1 MATGQH
7 TGLKRCVTLRRSEA
21 VPNAATQTV
30 GAAPPA
36 DHPHRYRT
44 EDAGCPARLLAE
56 AVAASYAEA
65 LAVALDGAGL
75 RWSRVD
81 IEVEAHTTTACAGL
95 RLDAVVITATIQ
107 GGVPGRDGG
116 YRRAVKEAR
125 DVSLIARAIRGN
137 VVCKLGEVT
146 IVTSGLPVPAAHQ
159 DPGTGIPPAPFGAGD
174 RV

>member
-21 VPNAATQTV
+21 VPNAPTQPV

-36 DHPHRYRT
+36 DYPRRYCT

-81 IEVEAHTTTACAGL
+81 IEAEAHTTTACDGL
-95 RLDAVVITATIQ
+95 RLHAIVITATIQ
-107 GGVPGRDGG
+107 GGVSGRDGG

-137 VVCKLGEVT
+137 VVCKLGEIT
-146 IVTSGLPVPAAHQ
+146 IVTSGRPVQAAHQ
-159 DPGTGIPPAPFGAGD
+159 DPGTGIPSAPFGAGD